1 MQIGQLAAQ
10 FDLNTKTIRYYESVG
25 LLPEPPRNESGYR
38 QYDTDDVDRLGFIRR
53 AQQLGLSLN
62 DICEILSFR
71 DDGQAPCGHVVTL
84 LQRNAHDLDRRISQ
98 LQALRD
104 ELNRLVAQAE
114 TLPVASKSFC
124 RVIEH
129 ADLPTKG

>member
-25 LLPEPPRNESGYR
+25 LLPDPPRNESGYR

-53 AQQLGLSLN
+53 AQQLGLSLD
-62 DICEILSFR
+62 DIREILSFR

-104 ELNRLVAQAE
+104 ELDRLVAQTA
-114 TLPVASKSFC
+114 TLPVDRKTFC

-129 ADLPTKG
+129 ADLPTEG

>member
-62 DICEILSFR
+62 DIREILSFR

>member
-53 AQQLGLSLN
+53 AQQLGLSLD
-62 DICEILSFR
+62 DIREILSFR

-84 LQRNAHDLDRRISQ
+84 LQRNARDLDRRISQ

-114 TLPVASKSFC
+114 TLPVDSKTFC

-129 ADLPTKG
+129 ADLPTEG